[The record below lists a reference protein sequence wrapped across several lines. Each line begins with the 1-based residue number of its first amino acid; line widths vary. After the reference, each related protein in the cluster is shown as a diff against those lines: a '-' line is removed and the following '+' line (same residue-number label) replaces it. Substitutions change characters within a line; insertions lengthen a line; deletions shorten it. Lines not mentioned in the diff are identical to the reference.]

1 MQSRTSQKYAQMVS
15 TRFLFVVAVFL
26 IWFGG
31 ICFRLVHLQVEQH
44 EFWRQ
49 KALAQRREKIVT
61 KTLRGTIYDTSGRTL
76 AMSIKAKSLVAN
88 PQEVEDEEKIAEVL
102 ASVLNLKAEDVLRDL
117 KEAKNAGRR
126 FLFLARKLDEA
137 QVEKI
142 NELLRTDIRKADE
155 PKFKGLYWQEEQK
168 RYYPLGG
175 LGAHVIGFSN
185 VDDVGQAGIELSQEK
200 FLRGQV
206 VEKWQERDR
215 LGRVYE
221 SDVQESDPPKDVYLT
236 ISASIQYKVEQA
248 LKEGVQRA
256 KAKSGTA
263 IVLNPKTGEIL
274 AMANYPTFDPN
285 RYREFQSEFFA
296 NKAIQNVF
304 SPGSIFKIVTYG
316 AAVDKQIIV
325 NPAQT
330 ISCDKGYIEIADR
343 RFSDK
348 HCKEKISYFEAIA
361 VSSNLVAIKTA
372 QAIGKE
378 AFFHY
383 IKAFGFGEKTGIEL
397 PAESAG
403 LVNSPEKWSGLS
415 LASTSIGY
423 EIGVTAL
430 QMASAFAAI
439 ANDGV
444 RVSPYI
450 IKEIRSGDNVFYKPE
465 VREFRV
471 LSPEAA
477 RKLRQMLE
485 YVVLEG
491 TGKKALLK
499 SYTAGGKTGTAWKY
513 DEKLKRY
520 NEAKYISSFI
530 GFAPIE
536 NPSVVIAV
544 VIDEPRV
551 AARNGGDVAAPIFR
565 EIAEAILPEMKI
577 PPDKQTIESQQAILK
592 NSVNSLA
599 SLKNETTD
607 YAKKTRTVVGK
618 EKTSEVK
625 GNKETEN
632 RKGRFKKDEIE

>member
-221 SDVQESDPPKDVYLT
+221 SDVQESD
-236 ISASIQYKVEQA
+236 
-248 LKEGVQRA
+248 
-256 KAKSGTA
+256 
-263 IVLNPKTGEIL
+263 
-274 AMANYPTFDPN
+274 
-285 RYREFQSEFFA
+285 
-296 NKAIQNVF
+296 
-304 SPGSIFKIVTYG
+304 
-316 AAVDKQIIV
+316 
-325 NPAQT
+325 
-330 ISCDKGYIEIADR
+330 
-343 RFSDK
+343 
-348 HCKEKISYFEAIA
+348 
-361 VSSNLVAIKTA
+361 
-372 QAIGKE
+372 
-378 AFFHY
+378 
-383 IKAFGFGEKTGIEL
+383 
-397 PAESAG
+397 
-403 LVNSPEKWSGLS
+403 
-415 LASTSIGY
+415 
-423 EIGVTAL
+423 
-430 QMASAFAAI
+430 
-439 ANDGV
+439 
-444 RVSPYI
+444 
-450 IKEIRSGDNVFYKPE
+450 
-465 VREFRV
+465 
-471 LSPEAA
+471 
-477 RKLRQMLE
+477 
-485 YVVLEG
+485 
-491 TGKKALLK
+491 
-499 SYTAGGKTGTAWKY
+499 
-513 DEKLKRY
+513 
-520 NEAKYISSFI
+520 
-530 GFAPIE
+530 
-536 NPSVVIAV
+536 
-544 VIDEPRV
+544 
-551 AARNGGDVAAPIFR
+551 
-565 EIAEAILPEMKI
+565 
-577 PPDKQTIESQQAILK
+577 
-592 NSVNSLA
+592 
-599 SLKNETTD
+599 
-607 YAKKTRTVVGK
+607 
-618 EKTSEVK
+618 
-625 GNKETEN
+625 
-632 RKGRFKKDEIE
+632 